1 VAPEQ
6 TFPGTLF
13 ETPRLRLRAFVMEDV
28 ERLTTLDSDPE
39 VMRYISHGIA
49 TPREAIRDK
58 VLPGWLGLYAQPRP
72 IGFWAVEL
80 REDGQF
86 IGWFHLRP
94 DRLSPPEPEL
104 GYRLARRVW
113 GRGLAS
119 EGGRALVAAAF
130 DRLPCHTISARTLV
144 VNEVSQRVM
153 QNCGMRFEHEFTYPA
168 DMLPM
173 WSEEERRAVKYSV
186 SREEWLRNGRMPPR

>member
-1 VAPEQ
+1 VTSEQ
-6 TFPGTLF
+6 RFTGTLF
-13 ETPRLRLRAFVMEDV
+13 ETPRLRLREFVMDDV
-28 ERLTTLDSDPE
+28 NRLVALDSDPE
-39 VMRYISHGIA
+39 VMRHISHGIP
-49 TPREAIRDK
+49 TPREVIRDK
-58 VLPGWLGLYAQPRP
+58 VLPAWLEFYAQPRP

-94 DRLSPPEPEL
+94 DRISPPQPEL
-104 GYRLARRVW
+104 GYRLVRRVW

-130 DRLPCHTISARTLV
+130 DRLPCASISARTLV

-153 QNCGMRFEHEFTYPA
+153 QNCGMRFEHEFTFPA
-168 DMLPM
+168 EMLPT
-173 WSEEERRAVKYSV
+173 WSEEERRGVKYSV
-186 SREEWLRNGRMPPR
+186 SREDWQRNERIPPR

>member
-1 VAPEQ
+1 VTSEQ
-6 TFPGTLF
+6 SFTGTLF
-13 ETPRLRLRAFVMEDV
+13 ETPRLRLREFVMDDV
-28 ERLTTLDSDPE
+28 ERLVALDSDPE
-39 VMRYISHGIA
+39 VMRHISHGIA
-49 TPREAIRDK
+49 TPRDVIREK
-58 VLPGWLGLYAQPRP
+58 VLPNWLELYEQPRP

-94 DRLSPPEPEL
+94 DWLSPPEPEL
-104 GYRLARRVW
+104 GYRLVRRVW

-130 DRLPCHTISARTLV
+130 DRLPCDSISARTLV

-153 QNCGMRFEHEFTYPA
+153 LNCGMRFESEFTYPA
-168 DMLPM
+168 EMLPT

-186 SREEWLRNGRMPPR
+186 SREDWQRNERVPPR